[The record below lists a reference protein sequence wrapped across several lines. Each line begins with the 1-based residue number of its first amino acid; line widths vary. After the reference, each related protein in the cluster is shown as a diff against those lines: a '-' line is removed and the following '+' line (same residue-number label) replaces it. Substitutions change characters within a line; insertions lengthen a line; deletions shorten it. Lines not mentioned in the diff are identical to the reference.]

1 VPATVTSAH
10 AALSPGAGAGVGAA
24 QFLFLTRVDAAGPVG
39 TGGCGLALVALVA
52 GAIDGVGVNG
62 SAFLARTL
70 GWMGTRLQTG
80 RVGTYVVL
88 FVVGVLAVLSAL
100 TR

>member
-1 VPATVTSAH
+1 MDEIYDAVIVNPLLWISRNI
-10 AALSPGAGAGVGAA
+10 LWKGV
-24 QFLFLTRVDAAGPVG
+24 D
-39 TGGCGLALVALVA
+39 A
-52 GAIDGVGVNG
+52 GAIDGVAVNG
-62 SAFLARTL
+62 SAFLARTV